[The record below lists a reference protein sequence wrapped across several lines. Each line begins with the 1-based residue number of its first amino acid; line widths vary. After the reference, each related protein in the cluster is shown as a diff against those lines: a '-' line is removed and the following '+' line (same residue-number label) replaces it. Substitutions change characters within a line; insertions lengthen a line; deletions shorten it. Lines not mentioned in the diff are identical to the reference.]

1 MKSYLLLIV
10 LFLILSCN
18 VNDENSIK
26 HFASLSM
33 KEDVFISTKT
43 DFKDTLFYE
52 YRFPDSTKYY
62 YVKLNQKQTE
72 NLKTLIEK
80 HHKYTDSERAKF
92 ILDNWDKENDLA
104 VLATKAK
111 IPPLKL
117 SKNAPWPGYWVMAV
131 GTADGYAGSIAF
143 GNVLNVTDLEVLAL
157 YDLAMARD
165 RLAELDRIEPGERY
179 YVEFSFRLDNSQLP
193 QPMQM
198 PAQ

>member
-18 VNDENSIK
+18 VKDKNSIK

-72 NLKTLIEK
+72 KLKTLIENIC
-80 HHKYTDSERAKF
+80 SEKNSQKFELSIGQQLFLVDGKQDRFYVNDLSKETENFKKLNYFLKESSQKMISTKEIKTFWDFGKF
-92 ILDNWDKENDLA
+92 I
-104 VLATKAK
+104 
-111 IPPLKL
+111 PPPNPPKRIQNIKL
-117 SKNAPWPGYWVMAV
+117 N
-131 GTADGYAGSIAF
+131 T
-143 GNVLNVTDLEVLAL
+143 
-157 YDLAMARD
+157 
-165 RLAELDRIEPGERY
+165 RIKW
-179 YVEFSFRLDNSQLP
+179 
-193 QPMQM
+193 
-198 PAQ
+198 